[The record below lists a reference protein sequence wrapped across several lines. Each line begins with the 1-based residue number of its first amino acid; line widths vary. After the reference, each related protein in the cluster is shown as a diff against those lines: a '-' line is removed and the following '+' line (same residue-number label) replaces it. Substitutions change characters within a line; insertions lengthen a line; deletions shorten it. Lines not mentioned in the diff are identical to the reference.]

1 MGDVKPMLSDHAKVR
16 RKEMR
21 VTEDEI
27 AAALDDPELV
37 YPGFRNRTCYLRGR
51 LVVIANNRR
60 EVITLLWH
68 GKECRD

>member
-1 MGDVKPMLSDHAKVR
+1 MKVVLSDHAKVR

-27 AAALDDPELV
+27 SAALEDPELV
-37 YPGFRNRTCYLRGR
+37 YPGFRNRTCYRRGR
-51 LVVIANNRR
+51 LVVIANQRH